1 MAITFEQ
8 KLCFQEKKT
17 SFSSFWSSHLHFFRT
32 SLMGSVSQTQYL
44 ESCWPSQWRST
55 ETLKISSKLPPKC
68 FWRYWTSLERKLVWM
83 DLCIVQPFLPRIKQH
98 PTRAKPQGH
107 KISSC
112 QNNLDFAECTMCP
125 SDLIWW
131 WYNVAQ
137 NLSIGK
143 TISSAWTKSMF
154 SYLSPNQPEPPPLF
168 LLRKERFS
176 SSIKILFW
184 WKQLVHD
191 RKKVRV
197 RRLPGQLGAKEREPE
212 SESEIASFLKK
223 KHFHFSEKEKTLSLS
238 PTPELSSSKTRPCI

>member
-8 KLCFQEKKT
+8 KNSVFKKIKYFFFQVMVITFAFFQDEFDGF
-17 SFSSFWSSHLHFFRT
+17 SFSNSVFGKLLTQPVKKHWDSKDIFQVAAEMLLKVLNKSREKAG
-32 SLMGSVSQTQYL
+32 MDGS
-44 ESCWPSQWRST
+44 
-55 ETLKISSKLPPKC
+55 
-68 FWRYWTSLERKLVWM
+68 
-83 DLCIVQPFLPRIKQH
+83 VQPFLPRIKQH

-112 QNNLDFAECTMCP
+112 QNNLDFAECTVCP

>member
-1 MAITFEQ
+1 MVITFAF
-8 KLCFQEKKT
+8 FQDEFDGF
-17 SFSSFWSSHLHFFRT
+17 SFSNSVFGKLLTQPVKKHWDSKDIFQVAAEMLLKVLNKSREKAG
-32 SLMGSVSQTQYL
+32 MDGSVHCATLFATHQT
-44 ESCWPSQWRST
+44 
-55 ETLKISSKLPPKC
+55 
-68 FWRYWTSLERKLVWM
+68 TSDSRKT
-83 DLCIVQPFLPRIKQH
+83 
-98 PTRAKPQGH
+98 TRAQNIILP
-107 KISSC
+107 
-112 QNNLDFAECTMCP
+112 NNLDFADCTICP